1 MNEPTGIAFY
11 RTDNRVDEFS
21 AVLTG
26 FLTEGGYL
34 YGLGFNDNPLPNGVA
49 YRAEY
54 DLDFP
59 AGRSAVKFFCWPLL
73 PPSAK
78 AIVGQWL
85 KNDFGVA
92 TARKLLPRQIKARWK
107 RIAPLPEVSF
117 TGTPE
122 QLRDHV
128 KRSRG
133 DVYAPHYA
141 DSDCRRVVFKTIPF
155 SDRSRVQVW
164 EIEEMPGQGMG

>member
-11 RTDNRVDEFS
+11 RSDNRVDEFS

-59 AGRSAVKFFCWPLL
+59 AGRSGVEFFCWQLL

-92 TARKLLPRQIKARWK
+92 ITRKLLPRQIKARWK
-107 RIAPLPEVSF
+107 RIAPLPEDSF

-128 KRSRG
+128 NRSRG
-133 DVYAPHYA
+133 GVYAPHKA
-141 DSDCRRVVFKTIPF
+141 ARDCRWIVFKTIPF
-155 SDRSRVQVW
+155 SGSSKIQVW
-164 EIEEMPGQGMG
+164 EVEEMLG